1 VTTTQEYKD
10 QWIKAHFGLTG
21 DTQAETVNMATATEI
36 TATVQTEF
44 HIQNPKGH
52 NIKFELVDM
61 MDGATRVIMH
71 QGFQDPLLATHPFNA
86 EEARNIW
93 RNKIANGYVRIK

>member
-1 VTTTQEYKD
+1 MTTTLEKD
-10 QWIKAHFGLTG
+10 QWIKDHFGLES
-21 DTQAETVNMATATEI
+21 DTQNASVNMTI
-36 TATVQTEF
+36 TAAVQTEF

-52 NIKFELVDM
+52 NIKFELVCM
-61 MDGATRVIMH
+61 MDGSTRVIMR
-71 QGFQDPLLATHPFNA
+71 QGFQGDLLATHPFNA

>member
-1 VTTTQEYKD
+1 VTTTLEKD
-10 QWIKAHFGLTG
+10 QWIKAHFGLEP
-21 DTQAETVNMATATEI
+21 DSQAESVNV
-36 TATVQTEF
+36 ATVQTEF

-61 MDGATRVIMH
+61 MDGATKVKMS
-71 QGFQDPLLATHPFNA
+71 QGFSRPLLSTHPFNA

-93 RNKIANGYVRIK
+93 RNKIASGYVRIK

>member
-1 VTTTQEYKD
+1 MTTTIEKD
-10 QWIKAHFGLTG
+10 VWIKDHFGLES
-21 DTQAETVNMATATEI
+21 DTQNASVNMTI
-36 TATVQTEF
+36 TATIQTEF
-44 HIQNPKGH
+44 HIQNPQGH
-52 NIKFELVDM
+52 NIKFELVET

-93 RNKIANGYVRIK
+93 RNKIANGYIRIK

>member
-1 VTTTQEYKD
+1 MTTTLEKD
-10 QWIKAHFGLTG
+10 QWIKAHFGLEP
-21 DTQAETVNMATATEI
+21 DTQGETVNMATATEI

-52 NIKFELVDM
+52 NIKFELVET